1 MSRLIISRLDY
12 FRILKCIND
21 AIQLNLTS
29 SLDLKK
35 LLNEINSAEI
45 VNPNDMP
52 SNVVTMNSIVKM
64 TFLTNNKQTQIQIV
78 YPENANYKE
87 NKISILSPIATA
99 LIGYQVGDIIEWL
112 VPSGVTKMK
121 IDEIIFQPEAAGE
134 FLL

>member
-1 MSRLIISRLDY
+1 MSKLIISRLDY

-64 TFLTNNKQTQIQIV
+64 TFLTNNKQTKIQIV

-87 NKISILSPIATA
+87 NKISILSPVATA
-99 LIGYQVGDIIEWL
+99 LIGYQVGDVIEWL

>member
-1 MSRLIISRLDY
+1 MSKLIISRLDY

-64 TFLTNNKQTQIQIV
+64 TFLTNNKQTKIQIV

-87 NKISILSPIATA
+87 NKISILSPVATA
-99 LIGYQVGDIIEWL
+99 LIGYQVGDVIEWL
-112 VPSGVTKMK
+112 VV
-121 IDEIIFQPEAAGE
+121 
-134 FLL
+134 